1 MINLKP
7 NSYVR
12 ELPGINL
19 IPLLD
24 VLFVILSFFMAMFL
38 HFNFESALDISVP
51 RAAESKEAA
60 GLSQEII
67 VNIGRDGEVEVGQKR
82 LDLDGLVALL
92 RRASELSARQ
102 PVVIRADQKTYHE
115 RVVSVLD
122 ACARAGIWNI
132 SFATTT
138 QG

>member
-1 MINLKP
+1 MINFKQ

-12 ELPGINL
+12 EMPAINL

-24 VLFVILSFFMAMFL
+24 ILFVILSFFMAMFL

-51 RAAESKEAA
+51 HAAEGKEAKA
-60 GLSQEII
+60 LSQEII
-67 VNIGRDGEVEVGQKR
+67 VNIDRDGEVAVGQKKLT
-82 LDLDGLVALL
+82 LDELVALL

-122 ACARAGIWNI
+122 AAARAGIWNI
-132 SFATTT
+132 SFATTRE
-138 QG
+138 

>member
-1 MINLKP
+1 MISFKQ

-12 ELPGINL
+12 EIPGINL

-24 VLFVILSFFMAMFL
+24 ILFVILSFFMAMFL

-51 RAAESKEAA
+51 HSAQSSEMA
-60 GLSQEII
+60 GTSQEII
-67 VNIGRDGEVEVGQKR
+67 VNIDRDGDVVVGQKKLK
-82 LDLDGLVALL
+82 LDELVTLL
-92 RRASELSARQ
+92 RRASELSAKQ

-132 SFATTT
+132 SFATTR